1 MVENQREK
9 AAMPS
14 ATSPFDRRLQRAILF
29 LIGINIVLLIVN
41 VALYPPIVSNGGLPG
56 LIADIGILLVYG
68 YLMLL
73 SPMAIGKLANP
84 VWRRGVYLGLCSG
97 IVLSVDLVSGYIL
110 HDPTTS
116 ARTSL
121 MAYGIFLLLI
131 FASGIIGTRQTGKLS
146 SGITTAL
153 WCVLIALL
161 IWFCAE
167 FAVYL
172 IFSNTPNGAAFIREE
187 MQADYIRSGA
197 TDYQAFA
204 LSDFFG
210 AGFFHPLL
218 GLFFALLLGSLG
230 AGARKLWN
238 AIHPTKLVVS
248 HS

>member
-1 MVENQREK
+1 
-9 AAMPS
+9 MPS
-14 ATSPFDRRLQRAILF
+14 ATNPFDRGLQRTILF

-41 VALYPPIVSNGGLPG
+41 VALYPPVVSNGGLPG
-56 LIADIGILLVYG
+56 LIADIGILLIYG

-84 VWRRGVYLGLCSG
+84 VWRRGVYLGVCSS
-97 IVLSVDLVSGYIL
+97 IILSVDLVSGYIL

-131 FASGIIGTRQTGKLS
+131 FTSGIIATRQTGKFS

-161 IWFCAE
+161 SWFCVE
-167 FAVYL
+167 FVVYL

-187 MQADYIRSGA
+187 MQADYVRSGA

-218 GLFFALLLGSLG
+218 GLIFALLLGSLG
-230 AGARKLWN
+230 AGGGMMWN
-238 AIHPTKLVVS
+238 KIRPTKLVIS
-248 HS
+248 RS